1 MFANGGTDYS
11 KIKVGVK
18 ALEDAKINLGA
29 YTKSTVPRNYTNKG
43 LVIQA
48 MANRDYETL
57 REISN
62 HFYRISGIYRRICD
76 YVATMYRYD
85 WYVFLEAIG
94 MDEKDLDESK
104 AIKEFVKLLNF
115 LDNSHIKK
123 VCSDIALQVIK
134 NGSFYGY
141 CVCTPKRFYIQELPC
156 KYCRTR
162 YFIGERPTVEFNMR
176 FFDDMFP
183 DTTYRMK
190 ILKLFPKDFQL
201 GYLGR

>member
-85 WYVFLEAIG
+85 WYVFQKQQEWMKKIQMNQKQL
-94 MDEKDLDESK
+94 KN
-104 AIKEFVKLLNF
+104 LLNF
-115 LDNSHIKK
+115 
-123 VCSDIALQVIK
+123 
-134 NGSFYGY
+134 
-141 CVCTPKRFYIQELPC
+141 
-156 KYCRTR
+156 
-162 YFIGERPTVEFNMR
+162 
-176 FFDDMFP
+176 
-183 DTTYRMK
+183 
-190 ILKLFPKDFQL
+190 
-201 GYLGR
+201 

>member
-85 WYVFLEAIG
+85 WYVFLETIG

-104 AIKEFVKLLNF
+104 AIIIEICKDISENNYYKVLYRIKNIENNPNILS
-115 LDNSHIKK
+115 DNIKK
-123 VCSDIALQVIK
+123 EVK
-134 NGSFYGY
+134 
-141 CVCTPKRFYIQELPC
+141 
-156 KYCRTR
+156 
-162 YFIGERPTVEFNMR
+162 
-176 FFDDMFP
+176 
-183 DTTYRMK
+183 
-190 ILKLFPKDFQL
+190 
-201 GYLGR
+201 